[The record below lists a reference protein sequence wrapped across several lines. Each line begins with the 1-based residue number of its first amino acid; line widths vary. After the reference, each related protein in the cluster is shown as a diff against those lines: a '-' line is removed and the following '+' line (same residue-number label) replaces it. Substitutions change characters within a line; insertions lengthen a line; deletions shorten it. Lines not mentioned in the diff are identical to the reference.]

1 MAEAREHKTDIRDDD
16 ELEAKSSSVDT
27 RGDQIEA
34 MSASVTTIL
43 KSIGE
48 DPKREGLLDTPKRY
62 AKAMMFFTKGYTENL
77 EEVCYAIFYE
87 TALHEAPFDSRIHE
101 PCFWFWRT
109 HERQVGGFHEN
120 LFFVIFCKM
129 EVTSGELLKDYGPQ
143 TPIRP
148 KGPYTFL

>member
-34 MSASVTTIL
+34 MSASVSTIL

-48 DPKREGLLDTPKRY
+48 DPTREGLLDTPKRY

-77 EEVCYAIFYE
+77 EEVC
-87 TALHEAPFDSRIHE
+87 
-101 PCFWFWRT
+101 
-109 HERQVGGFHEN
+109 
-120 LFFVIFCKM
+120 
-129 EVTSGELLKDYGPQ
+129 
-143 TPIRP
+143 
-148 KGPYTFL
+148 